1 MKNTALLGWIM
12 AWSGIVLAG
21 ATPKF
26 RFSNAVTN
34 QLTPIYGYMFLGGI
48 LMVCVGWK
56 RRKSRG

>member
-1 MKNTALLGWIM
+1 M

-56 RRKSRG
+56 RRKSHG